1 MTFEEKIGNDE
12 NHQSTFHPRAA
23 KKNIPVE
30 KKA

>member
-1 MTFEEKIGNDE
+1 MTFEEKIGNE